1 MNFFFLPPVQRV
13 CKSRQPFDRSWYKKK
28 KKEKS
33 WRVANPD
40 TISPFPFDVAPLY
53 TRRIKIEID
62 RCDRRCL
69 NSLKKIRVARR
80 GNWKSQFVRFR
91 GGEGKRRERVR
102 NPGSQLVIIVWKC
115 RIKAVVVAYLKRIN
129 CHSPLSTDFDSVYFY

>member
-1 MNFFFLPPVQRV
+1 MNFFFLPQCNEFANLDNP
-13 CKSRQPFDRSWYKKK
+13 SIDRGRKKKK

-33 WRVANPD
+33 RRVANPD

-91 GGEGKRRERVR
+91 GGEEGEGVKSGKSISY
-102 NPGSQLVIIVWKC
+102 NCLKMPNKGGC
-115 RIKAVVVAYLKRIN
+115 CCACLKRIN
-129 CHSPLSTDFDSVYFY
+129 CHSPFSTDFDSVYFY